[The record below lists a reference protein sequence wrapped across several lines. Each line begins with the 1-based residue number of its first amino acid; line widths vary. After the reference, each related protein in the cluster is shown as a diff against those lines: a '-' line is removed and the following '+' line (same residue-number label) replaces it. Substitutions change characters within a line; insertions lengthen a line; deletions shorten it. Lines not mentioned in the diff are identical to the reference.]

1 MSSDEEE
8 YDDYT
13 TDFDEFNTTGKRI
26 LIEFGFSW
34 INCLV

>member
-13 TDFDEFNTTGKRI
+13 TDFDEFNTTGNGI
-26 LIEFGFSW
+26 
-34 INCLV
+34 

>member
-13 TDFDEFNTTGKRI
+13 TDFDEFNTTGNGI
-26 LIEFGFSW
+26 FIEFIFLG
-34 INCLV
+34 